1 MRRELAKARFAFF
14 VDLGTFNLERF
25 GRVFGGDLRSTVDPL
40 DAVACGPVNGIA
52 KDQPDVLVIIDRIGL
67 VAGTKVKDFSI
78 ATFPTA
84 TRAENFA
91 VLAPGNENNLIGRR
105 HGERFAVHFD
115 IFDLEIAID
124 SAGDRM
130 GWVTNPEP
138 FLFAGFAP
146 DDGTTRTHQ
155 PHEWFRVMRRVQ
167 RDETHSL
174 PHSRQ
179 DALDDG
185 VGYFAMC
192 GVAPPDQDIRI
203 LENAS
208 G

>member
-1 MRRELAKARFAFF
+1 MRRELAKARFTFF
-14 VDLGTFNLERF
+14 VDLWAFDFERF
-25 GRVFGGDLRSTVDPL
+25 GRVFGGDLRAPVDPL
-40 DAVACGPVNGIA
+40 HAIAGGPVNGIA

-78 ATFPTA
+78 ATFPGA

-91 VLAPGNENNLIGRR
+91 ALEPGNENNLIGRR

-115 IFDLEIAID
+115 ILDFEIAID
-124 SAGDRM
+124 SARDRM
-130 GWVTNPEP
+130 GWVANPEP

-185 VGYFAMC
+185 VTYFSVR
-192 GVAPPDQDIRI
+192 GVTPPDQDVST
-203 LENAS
+203 LENA
-208 G
+208 GG